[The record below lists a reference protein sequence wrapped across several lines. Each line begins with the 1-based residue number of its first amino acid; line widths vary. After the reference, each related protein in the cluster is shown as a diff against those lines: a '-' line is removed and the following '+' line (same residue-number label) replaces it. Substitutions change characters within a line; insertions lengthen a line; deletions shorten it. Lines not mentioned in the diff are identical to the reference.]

1 MWMCVGMSGCVCEY
15 MWMYVCTV
23 CGHVC
28 AYELVCLGVWQDRCR
43 VPAVPT
49 LDSGQS
55 HLALPRVPTDCFYTP
70 APLCPHEIT
79 QTPSLEGP
87 LPLTGLLNFPQKK
100 SAVLHPLYQV
110 LSHADVVKRVPDQ
123 RHLCF
128 SESREPCGLRI
139 ETRRQHLEIWVKHCA
154 KLISL

>member
-1 MWMCVGMSGCVCEY
+1 MWMCVGVSGCVCEY
-15 MWMYVCTV
+15 VWMHVCTV
-23 CGHVC
+23 CGRVC
-28 AYELVCLGVWQDRCR
+28 ACELVCGGVWQDRCR

-49 LDSGQS
+49 LDSGQC
-55 HLALPRVPTDCFYTP
+55 HLALPRAPTDCFDTP

-110 LSHADVVKRVPDQ
+110 LSHADVVERVPDQ

-128 SESREPCGLRI
+128 SESREPVWAEDRNQ
-139 ETRRQHLEIWVKHCA
+139 ETAFRDLGQALC
-154 KLISL
+154 